1 MPVLIDNYFRT
12 DWRTRTHSCEACEW
26 QGDSRAMALEP
37 SAEQSEYSCPQCEDI
52 LLIVQHPDLAQVQ
65 AAAAAG
71 NAEAAEQLAL
81 LQEFQDSRH

>member
-1 MPVLIDNYFRT
+1 MPLLIDNYFQNG
-12 DWRTRTHSCEACEW
+12 WRHQRLTCDACEW

-37 SAEQSEYSCPQCEDI
+37 DAEQSEYSCPQCEDI

-71 NAEAAEQLAL
+71 NAEAIEQLAL
-81 LQEFQDSRH
+81 LQEFQHSRH